1 MKILSLILPCMLTV
15 MPVCE
20 FQGSGFLI
28 DEWKV
33 SQVYICSQ
41 NQSEY
46 KENVA
51 IKVKTCGDEICI
63 VPTINYGY
71 DPSVFLGDFVGNGL
85 SQIFYSV
92 NSGGSGAYSASQV
105 ISLQG
110 GEIKTIFDSENFK
123 NTAVG
128 KLEENIVKI
137 EYKNQNYYI
146 DATNADLSGNKEVTI
161 SDVNTVMPI
170 FNSGLGKYQIM
181 QLQKVYIDY
190 TANNV
195 GYLASIIDLSFDGG
209 KIISVGTFTNFDY

>member
-1 MKILSLILPCMLTV
+1 MLAAT
-15 MPVCE
+15 PVCE
-20 FQGSGFLI
+20 FQGSGFLF

-33 SQVYICSQ
+33 NQVYICSQ

-46 KENVA
+46 KEDVI
-51 IKVKTCGDEICI
+51 IKVKTGAEEICI
-63 VPTINYGY
+63 VPTVNYGY

-92 NSGGSGAYSASQV
+92 NSGGSGAYSSSQI

-110 GEIKTIFDSENFK
+110 GESKTVFDSEKFK
-123 NTAVG
+123 NSAVG
-128 KLEENIVKI
+128 TLEGDIVKI
-137 EYKNQNYYI
+137 EYQNQNYFI
-146 DATNADLSGNKEVTI
+146 DVSQADLSGEKEVYI

-170 FNSGLGKYQIM
+170 YNGGLGKYQIM

-195 GYLASIIDLSFDGG
+195 GYLASIIDLTLDGG
-209 KIISVGTFTNFDY
+209 KIVSVGTFSNFDY

>member
-1 MKILSLILPCMLTV
+1 MKLLSLILPCMLAAT
-15 MPVCE
+15 PVCE

-28 DEWKV
+28 DEWKI
-33 SQVYICSQ
+33 SQVYVCSQ

-46 KENVA
+46 KEDVI
-51 IKVKTCGDEICI
+51 IKVKTGAEEICI
-63 VPTINYGY
+63 VPTVNYGY

-92 NSGGSGAYSASQV
+92 NSGGSGAYSSSQI

-110 GEIKTIFDSENFK
+110 GESKTVFDSEKFK
-123 NTAVG
+123 NSAVG
-128 KLEENIVKI
+128 TLEDDIVKI
-137 EYKNQNYYI
+137 EYQNQNYFI
-146 DATNADLSGNKEVTI
+146 DVSQADLSGEKEVYI

-170 FNSGLGKYQIM
+170 YNGGLGKYQIM

-195 GYLASIIDLSFDGG
+195 GYLASIIDLTLDGG
-209 KIISVGTFTNFDY
+209 KIVSVGTFSNFDY

>member
-1 MKILSLILPCMLTV
+1 MLAAT
-15 MPVCE
+15 PVCE

-28 DEWKV
+28 DEWKI
-33 SQVYICSQ
+33 SQVYVSSQ

-46 KENVA
+46 KEDVI
-51 IKVKTCGDEICI
+51 IKVKTGAEEICI
-63 VPTINYGY
+63 VPTVNYGY

-92 NSGGSGAYSASQV
+92 NSGGSGAYSAGQV

-110 GEIKTIFDSENFK
+110 GETKIIFDSENFK

-128 KLEENIVKI
+128 KLNENIVKI

-146 DATNADLSGNKEVTI
+146 DATNADLSGEKEVYI

-170 FNSGLGKYQIM
+170 YNGGLGKYQIM

-195 GYLASIIDLSFDGG
+195 GYLASIIDLTLDGG
-209 KIISVGTFTNFDY
+209 KIVSVGTFSNFDY